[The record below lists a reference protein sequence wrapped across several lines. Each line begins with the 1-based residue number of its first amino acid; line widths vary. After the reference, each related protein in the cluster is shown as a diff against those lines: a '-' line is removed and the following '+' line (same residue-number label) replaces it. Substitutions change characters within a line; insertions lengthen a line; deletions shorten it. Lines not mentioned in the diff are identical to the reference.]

1 MRSRLFQRRAL
12 SFNMSRILRREA
24 PRTRRKSAKLPTV
37 RLLLDDI
44 AAGIRVLQTRDGI
57 ALSDE
62 QILERARNI
71 VAGLIG
77 NYRIR
82 SLEAQARGEAEA
94 RVVHQ
99 LDLLDRIERVGA
111 DDRMRVGHH
120 LGRRGRPARA

>member
-1 MRSRLFQRRAL
+1 
-12 SFNMSRILRREA
+12 MSGILRREA
-24 PRTRRKSAKLPTV
+24 PRTRRKSGKLPTI
-37 RLLLDDI
+37 RLLLDDV

-82 SLEAQARGEAEA
+82 SLEAQARGVTEA

-99 LDLLDRIERVGA
+99 LDLLDRLDRG
-111 DDRMRVGHH
+111 DRLDRMNRVGHH